1 MIPDELIK
9 TSGIESTILRMRLEE
24 PSQMSQ
30 RGYANMIVFAGG
42 EGPSQ
47 RYL

>member
-9 TSGIESTILRMRLEE
+9 TSGIESTILRTRREE
-24 PSQMSQ
+24 PSQMSP
-30 RGYANMIVFAGG
+30 RGYTNMIIFTGG

-47 RYL
+47 R